1 MTRRNLPGGFPAIP
15 GWWLVLALGLVAA
28 NSFAQFEVELTL
40 DERSYLKYEPIHA
53 HVRIRNFTGHTIGL
67 FNHENKPW
75 LSFYVSRI
83 NGEQVDNLGV
93 EYDLQQVQIK
103 GGDAVTIHVNLTP
116 VYDIRAPGVY
126 RVLATVYSATYN
138 KNFKSPIREFD
149 LLSGRLVMQETVAVS
164 PTNQPPAA
172 SLVLT
177 NATTP
182 PPPEDLRT
190 YVLVAKRV
198 ERKEYLYVRV
208 ENEARNIVHG
218 VVRLGVLLGFAKPTI
233 QVDRLSHA
241 HILHQVGSRSYAYAE
256 VSPDGKLMDSRVY
269 SSMRSK
275 PQLKTDEIGVVS
287 VMGGELSVD
296 GMEGIEL
303 ITKEKPLDEVEETI
317 SPPPTE

>member
-1 MTRRNLPGGFPAIP
+1 MTRTNLPGGFPAIP
-15 GWWLVLALGLVAA
+15 GWLLVLALGFAAA

-53 HVRIRNFTGHTIGL
+53 HVRIQNFTGHTIGL
-67 FNHENKPW
+67 FNHETKPW

-93 EYDLQQVQIK
+93 EYDLQQAQIR

-116 VYDIRAPGVY
+116 VYNIRAPGVY
-126 RVLATVYSATYN
+126 RVMATVYSATYN
-138 KNFKSPIREFD
+138 KSFKSAIREFD
-149 LLSGRLVMQETVAVS
+149 LLSGRLVMQETVAVA
-164 PTNQPPAA
+164 PTNHPPAE

-182 PPPEDLRT
+182 PPQEDLRT

-198 ERKEYLYVRV
+198 EQKEYLYVRV

-218 VVRLGVLLGFAKPTI
+218 VVRLGVLLGFAKPVLQI
-233 QVDRLSHA
+233 DRHSVA
-241 HILHQVGSRSYAYAE
+241 HILHQVGSRSYSYAE
-256 VSPDGKLMDSRVY
+256 VSPDGKLLDARVY

-275 PQLKTDEIGVVS
+275 PQLQTDEIGVVS
-287 VMGGELSVD
+287 VMGGELSVS

-303 ITKEKPLDEVEETI
+303 ITKEKPRDEIEEVMA
-317 SPPPTE
+317 PPTE